1 MRGRAHYRDAPI
13 CLWRVAIYPA
23 GAFSKTNVLA
33 IRMTLLTNDV
43 PGVASAERDD
53 RLNAADS
60 SWSERIA
67 CAPSSAALTYRFSTV
82 EELVRRLSF

>member
-1 MRGRAHYRDAPI
+1 
-13 CLWRVAIYPA
+13 
-23 GAFSKTNVLA
+23 
-33 IRMTLLTNDV
+33 MTLLTNDV